1 MKLRC
6 ERDNLLDALTTAG
19 RAGLSTVGRTAV
31 LPGIRLS
38 LAGDRLEV
46 TGTDQDLT
54 ISTDVWLL
62 ARQMGWSWHR
72 PAVDRHRPRS

>member
-6 ERDNLLDALTTAG
+6 ERDNLLDALATAG
-19 RAGLSTVGRTAV
+19 RAGSGRSGATAV

-54 ISTDVWLL
+54 ISTEVAVAGLSD
-62 ARQMGWSWHR
+62 GGGR
-72 PAVDRHRPRS
+72 PQPGC